1 VSPRLIDVF
10 PYRMV
15 EGRLELL
22 LLRRADSVIYAGQ
35 WRMVGG
41 KIREGEKAWEA
52 ALRELKEETG
62 REPVHFWSVPS
73 LNAFYEWQTDRI
85 NLIPVFA
92 AELDRDPSLDDEHSG
107 FMWVTLEAA
116 EGLVLWP
123 EQRRL
128 LRLIADQIERGIP
141 PELVVR
147 LSIGPDYSSPVV
159 DDHWS

>member
-1 VSPRLIDVF
+1 L
-10 PYRMV
+10 V

-22 LLRRADSVIYAGQ
+22 LLRRADSVVYAGQ

-41 KIREGEKAWEA
+41 KIRGGERAWEA

-62 REPVHFWSVPS
+62 RAPVHFWSVPS
-73 LNAFYEWQTDRI
+73 LNTFYEWQTDRI

-92 AELDRDPSLDDEHSG
+92 AELADDPDLDDEHSG
-107 FMWVTLEAA
+107 FIWVTLDAA

-128 LRLIADQIERGIP
+128 LRLVADQIERGIP
-141 PELVVR
+141 QELVVR
-147 LSIGPDYSSPVV
+147 LSSGPNDTAPVAE
-159 DDHWS
+159 DHWS